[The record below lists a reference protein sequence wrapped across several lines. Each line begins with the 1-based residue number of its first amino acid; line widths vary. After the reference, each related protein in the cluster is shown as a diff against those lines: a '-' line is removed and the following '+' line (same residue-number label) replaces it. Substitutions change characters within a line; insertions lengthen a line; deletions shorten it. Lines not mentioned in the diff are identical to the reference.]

1 MSRNEAIRCDVSHS
15 LSTYLHDINEV
26 PLLTADDERRLA
38 RAIERGD
45 EAARARMISANLRLV
60 VRIARDFQ
68 NRGLSMDD
76 LIGEG
81 NLGLIRA
88 AKDFDPEVGV
98 RFSTYASIW
107 IRQAIRQALVDTTPT
122 IRLPHHMVGTLTEWR
137 RAEAELRRELGRAPE
152 FDEVA
157 GRLGL
162 SEVQKSLVARAK
174 KAQGIK
180 RGGHSDDDGDSWS
193 ADDSA
198 APHAD
203 PAAELEGR
211 DERAELLRRMATLD
225 DRERM
230 VLTHHYGLDGAE
242 TLNLK
247 QIGERLGF
255 TREWVRKIERRALDK
270 LRAAGR
276 EAATA

>member
-1 MSRNEAIRCDVSHS
+1 MNRNEATRCDVSHS

-26 PLLTADDERRLA
+26 ALLTADDERRLA
-38 RAIERGD
+38 VAIERGD
-45 EAARARMISANLRLV
+45 EEARARMISANLRLV

-68 NRGLSMDD
+68 GRGMSLDD

-88 AKDFDPEVGV
+88 AKDFDPGFGV
-98 RFSTYASIW
+98 RFSTYAGYW
-107 IRQAIRQALVDTTPT
+107 IKQSIRQALVDTTPT
-122 IRLPHHMVGTLTEWR
+122 IRIPHHLVGTLTEWR
-137 RAEAELRRELGRAPE
+137 RAEAELSRELGRAPE

-162 SEVQKSLVARAK
+162 SELQKSLVAKAK

-180 RGGHSDDDGDSWS
+180 AEGHTDDDGDSWS
-193 ADDSA
+193 ADESA
-198 APHAD
+198 APDFD
-203 PAAELEGR
+203 PAADLEGR
-211 DERAELLRRMATLD
+211 DERDDLLRRMAALD
-225 DRERM
+225 DRERL
-230 VLTHHYGLDGAE
+230 VVSHHYGLDGAE

-255 TREWVRKIERRALDK
+255 TREWVRKIERRALAK

-276 EAATA
+276 EAAIA